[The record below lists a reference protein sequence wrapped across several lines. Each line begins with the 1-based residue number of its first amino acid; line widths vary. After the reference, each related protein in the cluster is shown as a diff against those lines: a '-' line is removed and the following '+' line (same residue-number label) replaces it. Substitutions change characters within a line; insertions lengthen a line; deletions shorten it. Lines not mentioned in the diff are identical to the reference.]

1 MGRYLR
7 KNPLVSLYAQGF
19 MLFNSSI
26 ILFARRATMLYESTR
41 GEFRKVSSAEAI
53 KLGIA
58 PDGGLFVPSEIKQIA
73 ASQLAEMA
81 GFSYQD
87 KAAFILKEF
96 LSDFTEEEL
105 KECVSKGYGGTR
117 FDVPEI
123 APLRQLDNSLYVLE
137 LWHGPTSAFKDMAL
151 QLLPHLMTRA
161 AAKTGEKSTIVILV
175 ATSGDTGKAALEGF
189 KDVPGTKIIV
199 FYPQE
204 GVSQMQK
211 LQMVTQEGANVAVVA
226 VQGNFDDAQTG
237 VKRIFGDKQFNME
250 LNRQNYSLSSA
261 NSINWGRLV
270 PQIVY
275 YFSAYS
281 GMLAGGSIKQGEK
294 INFVVPTG
302 NFGNILAA
310 YYAMQMG
317 LPVNRLVCASNAN
330 NVLTEF
336 IHTGTYNRN
345 RSFQKTLS
353 PSMDI
358 LISSNLER
366 LLYHLCGCD
375 PARVRG
381 WMSDLNQKGVYQI
394 DEETRAGI
402 DRIFWSAYS
411 DDQETLETIRSIYLR
426 FGYLVDTHTAVG
438 LSVYQKYVA
447 ATGDATRTVVASTA
461 SPFKFNESVAR
472 AILGE
477 EAVRG
482 QDEFKLLQVL
492 GEKSGVAIPGGLRD
506 LDQKP
511 VLFKETAAKDQLQ
524 AFVRKILGV

>member
-1 MGRYLR
+1 
-7 KNPLVSLYAQGF
+7 
-19 MLFNSSI
+19 
-26 ILFARRATMLYESTR
+26 MLYESTR

-58 PDGGLFVPSEIKQIA
+58 PDGGLFVPSEIKQIS
-73 ASQLAEMA
+73 ASQMAEMA
-81 GFSYQD
+81 GFNYQD
-87 KAAFILKEF
+87 RAAFILKEF
-96 LSDFTEEEL
+96 LSDFTGEEIR
-105 KECVSKGYGGTR
+105 ECVSKGYGGAR
-117 FDVPEI
+117 FDDPGI
-123 APLRQLDNSLYVLE
+123 APLRRLDNSLFVLE

-151 QLLPHLMTRA
+151 QILPHLMTRA
-161 AAKTGEKSTIVILV
+161 AAKTGEKATIVILV

-189 KDVPGTKIIV
+189 RDVPGTKIIV

-211 LQMVTQEGANVAVVA
+211 LQMVTQEGDNVAVVA

-237 VKRIFGDKQFNME
+237 VKSIFGNKQFNLE
-250 LNRQNYSLSSA
+250 LGRQNYTLSSA

-275 YFSAYS
+275 YFSAYLDL
-281 GMLAGGSIKQGEK
+281 LANHSIKPSEK

-310 YYAMQMG
+310 FYAMQMG
-317 LPVNRLVCASNAN
+317 LPVNRLICASNAN
-330 NVLTEF
+330 NILTDF
-336 IHTGTYNRN
+336 IQTGTYNRN
-345 RSFQKTLS
+345 RSFYKTLS

-366 LLYHLCGCD
+366 LLYHLNGRD

-381 WMSDLNQKGVYQI
+381 WMSGLNQKGVYQI
-394 DEETRAGI
+394 DQDTRSGV

-411 DDQETLETIRSIYLR
+411 DDAETLATISSVYRR

-438 LSVYQKYVA
+438 LSVYEKYTA
-447 ATGDATRTVVASTA
+447 ATGDKTRTVVASTA
-461 SPFKFNESVAR
+461 SPFKFNKSVAR

-477 EAVRG
+477 DAVKG
-482 QDEFKLLQVL
+482 LDEFKLLQVL
-492 GEKSGVAIPGGLRD
+492 EEATGMPVPGGLKS
-506 LDQKP
+506 LNQKP
-511 VLFKETAAKDQLQ
+511 VRFKDTAAKEQMQD
-524 AFVRKILGV
+524 FVRKILGV